1 MIQTNGGIIA
11 NCYGRKALTLP
22 KHTNFRNHLECVL
35 GNKELKEDFVLM
47 VGLTLELAEFSKTTC
62 SNFTEGFHLTMV

>member
-1 MIQTNGGIIA
+1 MIQTNGGMIA

-47 VGLTLELAEFSKTTC
+47 VGLTLE
-62 SNFTEGFHLTMV
+62 